1 MALAVNGTVLIA
13 SVICIH
19 FIMTRYTLKK
29 DDSMQSLR

>member
-19 FIMTRYTLKK
+19 FIMTRYTITIL
-29 DDSMQSLR
+29 S